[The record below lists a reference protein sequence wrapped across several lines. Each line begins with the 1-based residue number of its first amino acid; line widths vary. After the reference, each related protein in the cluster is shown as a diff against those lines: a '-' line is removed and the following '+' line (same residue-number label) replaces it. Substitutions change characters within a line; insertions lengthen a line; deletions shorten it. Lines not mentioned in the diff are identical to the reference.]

1 MQTDS
6 VQLRAETHLPLA
18 PSLSASGLRHG
29 PQIWTFEF
37 VPPVLEA
44 RVDSRNERET
54 WLMCQQPRI
63 RYFLFRVFLRDV
75 NLKTLD
81 DELFDMCPIFGQVLV
96 AAISGAGEGS
106 KEPEL
111 FITQ

>member
-1 MQTDS
+1 MAQS
-6 VQLRAETHLPLA
+6 AAALQVLPPELPCPA
-18 PSLSASGLRHG
+18 VVHTTLKEL
-29 PQIWTFEF
+29 
-37 VPPVLEA
+37 
-44 RVDSRNERET
+44 DSRNGT
-54 WLMCQQPRI
+54 WLKWQQQRI
-63 RYFLFRVFLRDV
+63 RHFLFRVFLRDV